1 MQEFITVTVLNEYI
15 AALLDHDPTL
25 QGVWVKGEISGFRLY
40 QQSGH
45 MYFTLKDGDSAISC
59 VMFRSRAQN
68 LKFRPEDGMEVLLFG
83 SVSVF
88 AKQGKVQ
95 LYSDTMQPFGAGAL
109 FQYLE
114 KLKQQFEA
122 RGYFALENKKPIPAA
137 ARRVGIV
144 TSRDGAALRDILK
157 VLKQRQPGTEVI
169 ITHSSVQGMEAPRE
183 LAAGLRLLNE
193 YGAVDL
199 IIIGRGGGSLED
211 LMAFN
216 SEEVVEAIY
225 ESKIPVISAVGHEVD
240 ISLADLAA
248 DLRAATPTQ
257 AAQMAVPDWGIL
269 QRDVENLN
277 RKLLRSME
285 RTITGRAETLDRLM
299 MKRIWRD
306 PQFILEKRSQALE
319 EKNQRLQKA
328 VQQILVTRTHNLALA
343 AAGLDNLSPLKVMA
357 RGYAIL
363 SREDQVIKSIDST
376 GVGDVLN
383 ARLMDG
389 RLNLEVKAKEKMSE
403 HEETYF

>member
-1 MQEFITVTVLNEYI
+1 MQEFLSVTVLNEYI
-15 AALLDHDPTL
+15 TALLDNDPML

-68 LKFRPEDGMEVLLFG
+68 LKFQPEDGMEVLLLG

-88 AKQGKVQ
+88 AKQGKYQ
-95 LYSDTMQPFGAGAL
+95 FYAEAMQPFGAGAL

-114 KLKQQFEA
+114 KLKKQLEA
-122 RGYFALENKKPIPAA
+122 RGYFALESKKPIPTA
-137 ARRVGIV
+137 ARRIGVV
-144 TSRDGAALRDILK
+144 TSQDGAALRDILK
-157 VLKQRQPGTEVI
+157 VLKQRQPGTEVVI
-169 ITHSSVQGMEAPRE
+169 VHSSVQGLDAPRE
-183 LAAGLRLLNE
+183 LAAGLKLLNE
-193 YGAVDL
+193 YKAVDL

-216 SEEVVEAIY
+216 SEEVVQAIY
-225 ESKIPVISAVGHEVD
+225 DSIIPVISAVGHEVD

-257 AAQMAVPDWGIL
+257 AAQLAVPDWMIM

-285 RTITGRAETLDRLM
+285 RNISQRAETLDRLM
-299 MKRIWRD
+299 MKRLWRD
-306 PQFILEKRSQALE
+306 PQLMLEKRSSAVQ
-319 EKNQRLQKA
+319 EKSQRLQKA
-328 VQQILVTRTHNLALA
+328 IQGALTARKHGLALA

-363 SREDQVIKSIDST
+363 SQDERVVTSIA
-376 GVGDVLN
+376 GLEAGEELN
-383 ARLMDG
+383 ARLVDG
-389 RLNLEVKAKEKMSE
+389 NIRLEIKAKEKISG
-403 HEETYF
+403 